1 MRCSLHCV
9 RSWGAPPI
17 ANRFTADGDAVVV
30 EAQGHNTIAVWARS
44 LALIDGKIDFYGEW
58 VTTGTRP
65 TREPALSQ
73 SSAKISARRK
83 SEH

>member
-44 LALIDGKIDFYGEW
+44 LALIDGKIDF
-58 VTTGTRP
+58 
-65 TREPALSQ
+65 
-73 SSAKISARRK
+73 
-83 SEH
+83 